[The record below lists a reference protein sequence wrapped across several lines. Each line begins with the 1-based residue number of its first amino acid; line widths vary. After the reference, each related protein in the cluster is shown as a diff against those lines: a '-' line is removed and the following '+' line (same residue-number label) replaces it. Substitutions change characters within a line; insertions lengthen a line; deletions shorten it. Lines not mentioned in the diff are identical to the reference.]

1 MKKNRKRILLI
12 PLIALFLC
20 NVYFV
25 IIAFRTM
32 DEDFWQWGE
41 QPFQNGRSSF
51 QNNRPFETGFK
62 VEHFPNKYRKTYPTL
77 EAWWFIWY
85 ELPKNLEDP
94 LFRNARLEEEWPQI
108 DLLLQERHP
117 IVTQP
122 IPEDTLIELS
132 ELEEMRTLREAL
144 DYSILVDDVVYGE
157 LALWQDQEWVEAKQ
171 AWETIRIQAMILGTY
186 FYFLEE
192 QSDLDVKI
200 YDEIDDL
207 ISTVGT
213 PYWFQHFSEHLNTW
227 WPEG

>member
-12 PLIALFLC
+12 PLIAFFLC

-25 IIAFRTM
+25 VIAFMTM
-32 DEDFWQWGE
+32 GENFWQWGE
-41 QPFQNGRSSF
+41 QPFQNGPSSF

-62 VEHFPNKYRKTYPTL
+62 VEHFPSEYRKTYPTL
-77 EAWWFIWY
+77 ESWWFIWY
-85 ELPKNLEDP
+85 ELPRNSEDP
-94 LFRNARLEEEWPQI
+94 LFQNSQLEEEWPQI
-108 DLLLQERHP
+108 ELLLQERHP

-122 IPEDTLIELS
+122 IPDDALVELS
-132 ELEEMRTLREAL
+132 KLEEMRTLGEAL
-144 DYSILVDDVVYGE
+144 DYSILVGEIEYGE
-157 LALWQDQEWVEAKQ
+157 LALWQDQNWVEAKQ
-171 AWETIRIQAMILGTY
+171 AWEANRIQAMILGTY

-213 PYWFQHFSEHLNTW
+213 PNWFQHFSKHLNTW